1 MSAPNHLGIIMD
13 GNGRWA
19 TAKAL
24 DRSEGHKAGL
34 SRVDEIVPLCS
45 SYGVKYL
52 SLYVFST
59 ENWKRPAPEV
69 EGLFSLANKYLDN
82 FDRGGKDVKIL
93 FSGQRRG
100 LPLSLLKRIDR
111 ITSSTVQ
118 NSGICVNL
126 CLNYGG
132 RQEISDAANKC
143 LSEGK
148 KTNGVNFSKYLYNSL
163 PDVDL
168 VIRTGGHKRLS
179 NFMLF
184 QCAYAELYFTD
195 CLWPDFDERELEK
208 AFEDYNKRKRNFG
221 GI

>member
-1 MSAPNHLGIIMD
+1 MLAPNHLGIIMD

-19 TAKAL
+19 TARGL
-24 DRSEGHKAGL
+24 DRGEGHKAGL

-45 SYGVKYL
+45 SLGVKYL

-59 ENWKRPAPEV
+59 ENWKRPAAEV
-69 EGLFSLANKYLDN
+69 EGLFSLANKYLDG
-82 FDRGGKDVKIL
+82 FDRGGKDVKII

-100 LPLSLLKRIDR
+100 LPLSLLKRIDK
-111 ITSSTVQ
+111 ITSSTAQ
-118 NSGICVNL
+118 NNGICVNL

-132 RQEISDAANKC
+132 RQEISDAANRC
-143 LSEGK
+143 LEERK
-148 KTNGVNFSKYLYNSL
+148 KTNGVNFSKYLYNNL